1 VNAGIDYTFM
11 VTNGPESMNG
21 ALSRAYRVKWVK
33 AINSELDSL
42 ETHDTWTVV
51 PKTDEMRDLCTIVS
65 RIVLQENL
73 GEDSCVARFKA
84 RLVAH
89 GVRQRLDID
98 CIETYTPT
106 ILFPAIWIALSK
118 GAAQDKEIVQ

>member
-1 VNAGIDYTFM
+1 M

-21 ALSRAYRVKWVK
+21 ALSRAYREKWVK

-65 RIVLQENL
+65 RIVLQEKL

-89 GVRQRLDID
+89 GFRQRPNID
-98 CIETYTPT
+98 FIETYTPT
-106 ILFPAIWIALSK
+106 ILFPAIWIVLSK
-118 GAAQDKEIVQ
+118 GAAKDKEIVQ